1 MTQSHRS
8 LPVRSFAVTIL
19 LGGLGALWL
28 LGLQYPVPPLTPF
41 LAWTLILLATEATG
55 LDLPSGG
62 FITVSGIVDFAGILC
77 FGPLLVGWADVVSV
91 LIFQGL
97 WKKTPITKVAFN
109 AGLYALTTAAAG
121 SVYVLLGGRFG
132 DTRFTHNLPPLLAM
146 GVVYFSVNSIAVSG
160 VLALVERRNLASVW
174 RDNFRWGLLQHLSM
188 LPLGMLLALL
198 TLTGGLVA
206 ASLVVAPL
214 SLARFSFAAYLR
226 SRADL
231 KEFVRAISRVLDA
244 VDPFTREHSLRVAG
258 YSVRVARGL
267 RMPIHEIEMI
277 EYASLM
283 HDLGKITSEARPLI
297 EKPGLLTQDEKKILN
312 SHPTVGAALFEQVK
326 SLRRA
331 AEYVRAHH
339 ERLDGR
345 GYPQGLPAE
354 LIPMGARILTV
365 CDCFD
370 AMTSDRPY
378 VRARCAEEAV
388 VELGRHS
395 GTQFDPRVVGVFV
408 RLFEEGRLDDIL
420 RSPRR
425 LSESGRVPTAIP
437 VRGAAPGTG
446 ARTPEPQLA

>member
-8 LPVRSFAVTIL
+8 LPVQIFVVTIL

-28 LGLQYPVPPLTPF
+28 MGLQYPVPPLTPF
-41 LAWTLILLATEATG
+41 LVWTLILLATESTG

-62 FITVSGIVDFAGILC
+62 FITVSGVVDFAGILC

-121 SVYVLLGGRFG
+121 SVYVLFGGRFG
-132 DTRFTHNLPPLLAM
+132 DTRFMHDLPALLAM
-146 GVVYFSVNSIAVSG
+146 GAVYFSVNSAAVSG
-160 VLALVERRNLASVW
+160 VLALVERRNVLSVW
-174 RDNFRWGLLQHLSM
+174 KDNFRWGLLQHLSM
-188 LPLGMLLALL
+188 LPLGMLLALF

-226 SRADL
+226 SRSDL

-258 YSVRVARGL
+258 YAVRVARQQRL
-267 RMPIHEIEMI
+267 PIHEIEMI
-277 EYASLM
+277 EYAALM

-297 EKPGLLTQDEKKILN
+297 EKPGLLTQDEKRVLN

-345 GYPQGLPAE
+345 GYPQALTAE
-354 LIPMGARILTV
+354 KIPMGARILTV

-378 VRARCAEEAV
+378 VRARSPEEAV
-388 VELGRHS
+388 LELHRHS
-395 GTQFDPRVVGVFV
+395 LTQFDPAVVETFV
-408 RLFEEGRLDDIL
+408 RLFEQGRLDDIL

-425 LSESGRVPTAIP
+425 VPEPEFEP
-437 VRGAAPGTG
+437 VAAP
-446 ARTPEPQLA
+446 AREAAPYIPSHAAEPQPA